1 LFKEAC
7 YREQILKETTH
18 LEELKKTLVKGLK
31 AANKLYNNKI
41 KE

>member
-1 LFKEAC
+1 LFKEAR
-7 YREQILKETTH
+7 YKEQILKETAH
-18 LEELKKTLVKGLK
+18 AEELEKALVKELR